1 MPLNNPGTEVFL
13 RNANQK
19 LNPQSYHAL
28 GIVFGYS
35 SLGMRGQKHT
45 LRGPEQLADFGN
57 GEGIE
62 LVAAMLQANGGPV
75 DFVPVEGAPQAPEDP
90 DKTPASGAVAKTVY
104 GSIKLAGAAANG
116 DLLFQALV
124 ANATLTVQT
133 GMSLDATTNGAAVV
147 LTVPAATLATAVEAW
162 WNGVS
167 PAAVAARAVFDIL
180 LQGTGGSNAGTSLA
194 LTNSN
199 LGDLIFSAPD
209 EGYEVK
215 IVVSGNYTAL
225 SASYGGTGNKQ
236 LTINLATDADGT
248 PTSTATQVKVIAD
261 AALPLPATGRINV
274 AITGG
279 GTGLASELAS
289 FYALVYG
296 SSSALVVT
304 GEAPDDLHI
313 GIRFLKAGS
322 VGNTG
327 IAYEW
332 TADDWVTK
340 SSPRQ
345 LPVSGVIS
353 TLADATLD
361 TGLTLTFTGTFEVG
375 DEWNFFAPKP
385 VVAFADLQDAIE
397 GILALSGIKRGFI
410 ATPTAL
416 NKTQIQIVDALL
428 QAVYNRLWLRFYCAM
443 RDIDA
448 DGGETIAQYEA
459 ALANDLLG
467 FYSYKGISRATAGS
481 ISHLSS
487 YTDRKYT
494 RLSIFTYLPRRCGLA
509 LHQDPMQKDLGPLPY
524 IRYQVD
530 AAGVVT
536 DAGISYDAYPVGSL
550 PSERLICLRTW
561 DDEGP
566 GRFFVNNSPTLADPS
581 TPHYARVP
589 YVDVI
594 FELGRAVQQR
604 GNDAIIGRTFRS
616 INRPESELIPTGAL
630 DPEDAAKI
638 ETELNEAANAILYSI
653 KSDNNTSAG
662 DLQPDEV
669 VVRVRRDYSYAQSN
683 PKTIKW
689 SARVRLRGIV
699 EFIEGEITP
708 EF

>member
-1 MPLNNPGTEVFL
+1 MALNNPGTQVYL

-19 LNPQSYHAL
+19 LNPQSLHAL
-28 GIVFGYS
+28 GIIFGYS
-35 SLGMRGQKHT
+35 VGGTRGQKYT
-45 LRGPEQLADFGN
+45 LRGPEQLAQFGN
-57 GEGIE
+57 GEGVE
-62 LVAAMLQANGGPV
+62 LVAAMLKANGGPV
-75 DFVPVEGAPQAPEDP
+75 DFVPVEGTGQTPETP
-90 DKTPASGAVAKTVY
+90 DKTPASGAVAKTVF
-104 GSIKLAGAAANG
+104 GSIKLPGAAANG

-209 EGYEVK
+209 EGYEVE
-215 IVVSGNYTAL
+215 IVVSGNNTLL

-248 PTSTATQVKVIAD
+248 PTSTATQVKATAD
-261 AALPLPATGRINV
+261 AALPIPAAGRIAV
-274 AITGG
+274 AITGAG
-279 GTGLASELAS
+279 SGLASELAS
-289 FYALVYG
+289 FFPLVYG

-304 GEAPDDLHI
+304 GTAPDDLNV

-322 VGNTG
+322 VGGTG

-332 TADDWVTK
+332 TADGWITK

-345 LPVSGVIS
+345 LPVSGVIA
-353 TLADATLD
+353 TLADASLD
-361 TGLTLTFTGTFEVG
+361 TGLTFTFTGTFEVG
-375 DEWNFFAPKP
+375 DEWNFFAAKP

-397 GILALSGIKRGFI
+397 GVLALSGIKRGFI

-416 NKTQIQIVDALL
+416 TKTQIQIVDGLL
-428 QAVYNRLWLRFYCAM
+428 QAVLNRLWLRFYCSM
-443 RDIDA
+443 RDIEE
-448 DGGETIAQYEA
+448 GETVAEYEA

-481 ISHLSS
+481 ISHLSG
-487 YTDRKYT
+487 YTGRKYK
-494 RLSIFTYLPRRCGLA
+494 RLTTFTYLPRRCGLA
-509 LHQDPMQKDLGPLPY
+509 LHQAPMQKDLGPLPD
-524 IRYQVD
+524 IRYAVD
-530 AAGVVT
+530 ENGVVT

-566 GRFFVNNSPTLADPS
+566 GRFFVNNDPTLADPS

-594 FELGRAVQQR
+594 FELARAVQER
-604 GNDAIIGRTFRS
+604 ANDAIIGRTFRT
-616 INRPESELIPTGAL
+616 IARPESEVIPAGAL
-630 DPEDAAKI
+630 DPDDASKI
-638 ETELNEAANAILYSI
+638 ETELNEAANAILYTV
-653 KSDNNTSAG
+653 KSDNNVSAG
-662 DLQPDEV
+662 DLEPDEV
-669 VVRVRRDYSYAQSN
+669 VVRVRRDYSYAASD

-689 SARVRLRGIV
+689 SARIRLRGIV
-699 EFIEGEITP
+699 EYIEGEVTP

>member
-1 MPLNNPGTEVFL
+1 MALNNPGTQVFL

-19 LNPQSYHAL
+19 LNPQSLHAL
-28 GIVFGYS
+28 GIIFGYS
-35 SLGMRGQKHT
+35 VGGTRGQKYT
-45 LRGPEQLADFGN
+45 LRGPEQLAQFGN

-62 LVAAMLQANGGPV
+62 LVAALLKANGGPV
-75 DFVPVEGAPQAPEDP
+75 DFVPVEGTGQTPEDP
-90 DKTPASGAVAKTVY
+90 DKTPASGAVAKVVY
-104 GSIKLAGAAANG
+104 GSIKLAGADANG
-116 DLLFQALV
+116 DILFQALV

-133 GMSLDATTNGAAVV
+133 GMSLTATTNGAAVV
-147 LTVPAATLATAVEAW
+147 LTVPAATAASAVETW

-180 LQGTGGSNAGTSLA
+180 VQGTGASNAGTTLA

-199 LGDLIFSAPD
+199 LGNLTFTAPD
-209 EGYEVK
+209 EGYEVR
-215 IVVSGNYTAL
+215 IVVSGNLTAL
-225 SASYGGTGNKQ
+225 SASYSAKQ

-248 PTSTATQVKVIAD
+248 PTSTSTQVKAVAD
-261 AALPLPATGRINV
+261 AATPVPTAGRIAV
-274 AITGG
+274 AITGAG
-279 GTGLASELAS
+279 SGLASELSS
-289 FYALVYG
+289 FFPLVYG

-304 GEAPDDLHI
+304 GTAPDDLTM
-313 GIRFLKAGS
+313 GIRFLKAGT
-322 VGNTG
+322 VGDTG

-332 TADDWVTK
+332 TADGWITK

-345 LPVSGVIS
+345 LPVSGVIA
-353 TLADATLD
+353 TLADASVD
-361 TGLTLTFTGTFEVG
+361 TGLTFTFTGTFEVG
-375 DEWNFFAPKP
+375 DEWNFFAAKP
-385 VVAFADLQDAIE
+385 VVAFSDLQDAIE
-397 GILALSGIKRGFI
+397 GVLALSGIKRGWI

-416 NKTQIQIVDALL
+416 TKTQIQIVDGLL
-428 QAVYNRLWLRFYCAM
+428 QAVLNRLWLRFYCSM
-443 RDIDA
+443 RDIEE
-448 DGGETIAQYEA
+448 GETVAEYEA

-467 FYSYKGISRATAGS
+467 FDSYKGISRATAGS
-481 ISHLSS
+481 ISHLSG
-487 YTDRKYT
+487 YTGRKYK

-509 LHQDPMQKDLGPLPY
+509 LHQAPMQKDLGPLPD
-524 IRYQVD
+524 IRYAVD
-530 AAGVVT
+530 ENGVVT

-566 GRFFVNNSPTLADPS
+566 GRFFVNNDPTLADPS

-594 FELGRAVQQR
+594 FELARAVQER
-604 GNDAIIGRTFRS
+604 GNNAAIGKTFRT
-616 INRPESELIPTGAL
+616 IARPESESIPAGAL
-630 DPEDAAKI
+630 DFEDAQAL

-653 KSDNNTSAG
+653 KSDGNSSAG
-662 DLQPDEV
+662 DLEPDEV
-669 VVRVRRDYSYAQSN
+669 VVRVRRDYSYAASD

-699 EFIEGEITP
+699 EYIEGEVTP